1 MRPSSPQHRTLQLIA
16 VAILALAFWVSGTYG
31 FMHHHHDDFR
41 SHGDCAV
48 CKAIGSS
55 AALPDSPSCDP
66 DAVAVVGAVRRPVPE
81 AFALPTRL
89 LRLRAPSTSPPVF
102 PV

>member
-1 MRPSSPQHRTLQLIA
+1 MSHQHRFLQLIA

-31 FMHHHHDDFR
+31 FMHHHHEDFR

-55 AALPDSPSCDP
+55 ASLSDAPRCDAQAP
-66 DAVAVVGAVRRPVPE
+66 AMVGVVHCPVPG
-81 AFALPTRL
+81 AYALPTRL

>member
-1 MRPSSPQHRTLQLIA
+1 MRPPSPQHRTLRLIA
-16 VAILALAFWVSGTYG
+16 VAILSLTFWVSGIHG
-31 FMHHHHDDFR
+31 FIHHHHHDFQ

-55 AALPDSPSCDP
+55 ASLPGSLRSGPH
-66 DAVAVVGAVRRPVPE
+66 ATVVVGVVPGPIQD
-81 AFALPTRL
+81 AHALPTRL
-89 LRLRAPSTSPPVF
+89 LRLRAPSTSPPVL